1 MNMIV
6 LRSFIFNA
14 LFFGWSTIYLTVCLP
29 ILLLPPRASSQV
41 GKIWTR
47 TTFALLKFIC
57 KLDYEVIG
65 LENLPDAPF
74 IVASKH
80 QSAWETMVFSVLLD
94 HPCFIMKREL
104 NWIPLFG
111 WFTAR
116 SGAIGIDRSGG
127 ASELKR
133 LIALSREIVAEKRPI
148 IIFPEGTRVPPTQQI
163 PYQPGVAA
171 LYGQLK
177 IPVVPV
183 ALNSG
188 YFWRRRAFA
197 KRPGKVTLEF
207 LPAIPPGLPRKEF
220 LPRLVDSIESACTRL
235 PVPVHHD
242 SPFGPQSTDTAEA
255 TDKAGATDN
264 VLETAAAVPG
274 EPKD

>member
-6 LRSFIFNA
+6 VLRSFVFNA
-14 LFFGWSTIYLTVCLP
+14 LFFGWSTVYLTICLP
-29 ILLLPPRASSQV
+29 ILLLPPRASSWV

-47 TTFALLKFIC
+47 TTYALLRFIC

-65 LENLPDAPF
+65 RENFPDAPF

-94 HPCFIMKREL
+94 HPCYIMKREL

-127 ASELKR
+127 ASALKR
-133 LIALSREIVAEKRPI
+133 LVALSQKVIAEKRPI
-148 IIFPEGTRVPPTQQI
+148 IIFPEGTRVQPTQKI

-171 LYGQLK
+171 LYSQLK
-177 IPVVPV
+177 VPVVPV

-197 KRPGKVTLEF
+197 KRPGKITIEI
-207 LPAIPPGLPRKEF
+207 LPAIPPGMPRKKF
-220 LPRLVDSIESACTRL
+220 LPLLEERIETACAKL
-235 PVPVHHD
+235 PIPVHHD
-242 SPFGPQSTDTAEA
+242 SPFSAKQLRERDEE
-255 TDKAGATDN
+255 KAAG
-264 VLETAAAVPG
+264 VET
-274 EPKD
+274 

>member
-6 LRSFIFNA
+6 IRSFIFNA
-14 LFFGWSTIYLTVCLP
+14 LFFGWSTIYLTLCLP
-29 ILLLPPRASSQV
+29 ILLMPPRASSMV

-47 TTFALLKFIC
+47 MTFALLRYIC
-57 KLDYEVIG
+57 RLDFEVKG
-65 LENLPDAPF
+65 LENLPEAPF

-94 HPCFIMKREL
+94 HPCYVMKREL

-127 ASELKR
+127 ASALKQ
-133 LIALSREIVAEKRPI
+133 LIARAREVIAEGRPI
-148 IIFPEGTRVPPTQQI
+148 IIFPEGTRVPPQQRL

-171 LYGQLK
+171 LYVQLK
-177 IPVVPV
+177 VPVVPV

-197 KRPGKVTLEF
+197 KRPGTVTMEI
-207 LPAIPPGLPRKEF
+207 LPAIQPGLSRKEF
-220 LPRLVDSIESACTRL
+220 LPKLEESIETACASL

-242 SPFGPQSTDTAEA
+242 SPTDAQDAPEKSGSGPA
-255 TDKAGATDN
+255 
-264 VLETAAAVPG
+264 TAAGSNKP
-274 EPKD
+274 

>member
-6 LRSFIFNA
+6 IRSLIFNA

-29 ILLLPPRASSQV
+29 VLLLPPRASSMV

-47 TTFALLKFIC
+47 MTFAMLKFVC
-57 KLDYEVIG
+57 RLDHEVKG
-65 LENLPDAPF
+65 LEHLPEPPF
-74 IVASKH
+74 IIASKH
-80 QSAWETMVFSVLLD
+80 QSAWETMVFSILLD
-94 HPCFIMKREL
+94 HPCYVMKREL

-127 ASELKR
+127 ATALKQM
-133 LIALSREIVAEKRPI
+133 IANAREVIAEGRPI
-148 IIFPEGTRVPPTQQI
+148 IIFPEGTRVPPQQRL

-177 IPVVPV
+177 VPVVPV

-197 KRPGKVTLEF
+197 KRPGTITMEV
-207 LPAIPPGLPRKEF
+207 LPAIEPGLPRKEF
-220 LPRLVDSIESACTRL
+220 LPRLEDAVETACKEL
-235 PVPVHHD
+235 PIPVHHD
-242 SPFGPQSTDTAEA
+242 SPYEASAEPEKGNQGPATAGRSN
-255 TDKAGATDN
+255 D
-264 VLETAAAVPG
+264 
-274 EPKD
+274 